1 MKVVTRKKKIYLF
14 LIVILLVNLG
24 ILSTSISSLPWHVSN
39 SLVTLGLLITTPI
52 LGLLT
57 FFFIQKDLNHSDDKV
72 TLAIPLIALLTNLLN
87 LFLKNSDLTT
97 DISLL
102 ITVLLIITTVSVSYP
117 RTMSY

>member
-24 ILSTSISSLPWHVSN
+24 ILSTSIPSLPWHVNN
-39 SLVTLGLLITTPI
+39 SLVTTGLLITTPI

-57 FFFIQKDLNHSDDKV
+57 LFFIRKDLSHSDDQVK
-72 TLAIPLIALLTNLLN
+72 LAIPLIALLTNLLN
-87 LFLKNSDLTT
+87 LFLKNSDLAT

-102 ITVLLIITTVSVSYP
+102 ITVLLIITTISISYP